1 MDKIDLFDPP
11 SRLRIVTP
19 TALSTAPATTLDT
32 RYHSLDAG
40 VRAPL
45 LSDLAAEDVTL
56 REYMTHHRLQKWFE
70 GALDLARR
78 SVEGEKKE
86 KEEGER
92 GMREVAER
100 LGEIER
106 EIEERERGVARE
118 MLRCRPRGG
127 RG

>member
-1 MDKIDLFDPP
+1 MHIA
-11 SRLRIVTP
+11 S
-19 TALSTAPATTLDT
+19 
-32 RYHSLDAG
+32 
-40 VRAPL
+40 
-45 LSDLAAEDVTL
+45 
-56 REYMTHHRLQKWFE
+56 HRLSKWFE

-78 SVEGEKKE
+78 SLEEEKKE

-100 LGEIER
+100 LREIEG

-127 RG
+127 RV